1 MIYKVAL
8 NPSLN
13 KTIEVEELIYD
24 DVKIIKKDVV
34 IKKLLF
40 IYSE

>member
-24 DVKIIKKDVV
+24 DVNKTIEE
-34 IKKLLF
+34 
-40 IYSE
+40 SEFP